1 VADSALFK
9 VNDLTNSLEHMEE
22 DDPDSSSTLPRWVFL
37 EYAQMLNLAGPS
49 STVIFAHLSKSSCD
63 ALNDALHESGG
74 GEQHAKFEVHE
85 KGVMELMS
93 ERKMDLKAVCLLDPK
108 AHQELAPEDG
118 VEGEFRWFLF
128 GVIRSMVT
136 TRNQQYLTFGC
147 LQGILGTPFDL
158 LSTFRDFA
166 EFLQA
171 TIHREIEQ
179 GSYGN
184 LVFPIEGLGLCR

>member
-1 VADSALFK
+1 MADSALFK
-9 VNDLTNSLEHMEE
+9 LNDLTNSLEHMEE
-22 DDPDSSSTLPRWVFL
+22 DDPDASSTLPRWVFL

-63 ALNDALHESGG
+63 ALNDALHESGR

-136 TRNQQYLTFGC
+136 TRNKQYLTLYICRVFSVFHSTC
-147 LQGILGTPFDL
+147 FLHFAAL
-158 LSTFRDFA
+158 LSFSRRRPTARSNRG
-166 EFLQA
+166 A
-171 TIHREIEQ
+171 TATWFSQ
-179 GSYGN
+179 
-184 LVFPIEGLGLCR
+184 